1 MDDCVARL
9 LNGYLHGFHTISLTD
24 GTDIGSRRAQTN
36 CLNGIFVARS
46 ILLSRIDP
54 NRSKEV
60 EAVLEQVNL
69 NLLTAMF
76 SPSSNSQLNLL
87 TPIFQQPRELLE
99 TLRTTARPMVSCS
112 CKARM
117 ISLSPTI
124 NLLSHDA
131 IAALDA
137 LKVFVDGLAMVE
149 YLAGPVVAR
158 NKAQKEGNRRRPI
171 RLALEARVLAADLG
185 MSMASTDFGAVK
197 ARSVNRRVDVKQEV
211 REKDF
216 NNGEVTGDGRGFEM
230 VLGSELDARFAQDD
244 IRWEDIAEKSL
255 VECLKVA
262 KELVEA
268 GRLSVLTE
276 DITRSDW
283 LEEEGTDHSDHRSST
298 SSSSMADGTDTDSD
312 QDSFLDSAS
321 SDTGGEAHSCPL
333 RTTFRL
339 QDRYEELRL
348 AIWLSIP
355 PASRGGMGT
364 FIRGDDGRVGEIWD
378 ELGLALLKV
387 YDRSILLS

>member
-1 MDDCVARL
+1 MARL

-117 ISLSPTI
+117 IPLSPTI
-124 NLLSHDA
+124 NLPSHDA

-137 LKVFVDGLAMVE
+137 LKVFVDGLAMV
-149 YLAGPVVAR
+149 
-158 NKAQKEGNRRRPI
+158 
-171 RLALEARVLAADLG
+171 
-185 MSMASTDFGAVK
+185 ST
-197 ARSVNRRVDVKQEV
+197 
-211 REKDF
+211 
-216 NNGEVTGDGRGFEM
+216 
-230 VLGSELDARFAQDD
+230 
-244 IRWEDIAEKSL
+244 
-255 VECLKVA
+255 
-262 KELVEA
+262 
-268 GRLSVLTE
+268 
-276 DITRSDW
+276 
-283 LEEEGTDHSDHRSST
+283 
-298 SSSSMADGTDTDSD
+298 
-312 QDSFLDSAS
+312 
-321 SDTGGEAHSCPL
+321 
-333 RTTFRL
+333 
-339 QDRYEELRL
+339 
-348 AIWLSIP
+348 
-355 PASRGGMGT
+355 
-364 FIRGDDGRVGEIWD
+364 
-378 ELGLALLKV
+378 
-387 YDRSILLS
+387 